1 VLNLSALTL
10 IIPLIA
16 GILLGY
22 FSRERI
28 RVKLDRVTLAAI
40 VVLIF
45 SLGFSI
51 GSNTELLNSMPK
63 IGITALVMSVLT
75 IAFSVL
81 FVKLARRRARME

>member
-1 VLNLSALTL
+1 MLNISALTL

-22 FSRERI
+22 FSREKTRL
-28 RVKLDRVTLAAI
+28 KLDKVTLMAI

-63 IGITALVMSVLT
+63 IGLTALVMSILA
-75 IAFSVL
+75 IIFSVL
-81 FVKLARRRARME
+81 FVRLAAKKVRMD

>member
-1 VLNLSALTL
+1 VLNISALTL

-22 FSRERI
+22 FSREKTRL
-28 RVKLDRVTLAAI
+28 KLDKVTLMAI

-63 IGITALVMSVLT
+63 IGLTALVMSILA
-75 IAFSVL
+75 IIFSVL
-81 FVKLARRRARME
+81 FVRLAAKKVRMD

>member
-1 VLNLSALTL
+1 VLNLSALIL

-22 FSRERI
+22 FSREKTRLN
-28 RVKLDRVTLAAI
+28 LDKVTLIAI

-63 IGITALVMSVLT
+63 IGLTALVMSILA
-75 IAFSVL
+75 IIFSVV
-81 FVKLARRRARME
+81 FVKLARRKVRME

>member
-1 VLNLSALTL
+1 MLNLSALTL

-22 FSRERI
+22 FSREKTRLN
-28 RVKLDRVTLAAI
+28 LDKVTLMAI

-63 IGITALVMSVLT
+63 IGLTALVMSVLA
-75 IAFSVL
+75 IIFSVL
-81 FVKLARRRARME
+81 FVKLARRKVRMD

>member
-1 VLNLSALTL
+1 MLNLSALTL

-22 FSRERI
+22 FSREKTRLN
-28 RVKLDRVTLAAI
+28 LDKVTLIAI

-63 IGITALVMSVLT
+63 IGLTALVMSILA
-75 IAFSVL
+75 IIFSVV
-81 FVKLARRRARME
+81 FVKLARRKVRIE

>member
-22 FSRERI
+22 FSREKTRLN
-28 RVKLDRVTLAAI
+28 LDKVTLMAI

-63 IGITALVMSVLT
+63 IGLTALVMSVLA
-75 IAFSVL
+75 IIFSVL
-81 FVKLARRRARME
+81 FVKLARRKVRMD

>member
-1 VLNLSALTL
+1 MLNISALTL

-22 FSRERI
+22 FSREKTRL
-28 RVKLDRVTLAAI
+28 KLDKVTLMAI

-51 GSNTELLNSMPK
+51 GSNTDLLNSMPK
-63 IGITALVMSVLT
+63 IGLTALVMSILA
-75 IAFSVL
+75 IIFSVL
-81 FVKLARRRARME
+81 FVRLAAKKVRMD

>member
-1 VLNLSALTL
+1 MLNISALTL

-22 FSRERI
+22 FSREKTRL
-28 RVKLDRVTLAAI
+28 KLDKVTLMAI

-63 IGITALVMSVLT
+63 IGLTALVMSILA
-75 IAFSVL
+75 IIFSVL
-81 FVKLARRRARME
+81 LVKFAQRKVRME

>member
-1 VLNLSALTL
+1 MLNISALTL

-22 FSRERI
+22 FSREKTRL
-28 RVKLDRVTLAAI
+28 KLDKVTLMAI

-63 IGITALVMSVLT
+63 IGLTALVMSILA
-75 IAFSVL
+75 IIFSVV
-81 FVKLARRRARME
+81 FVKLARRKVRIE